1 MISLLASLA
10 FAGELSLSG
19 RVVAINRDSIAG
31 GYFIKF
37 QGMSLSLKAQPGEA
51 YQCLRQGLN
60 SQEILV
66 FSFNPKTMQVSECQP
81 QVSTASN
88 LLSTSVR
95 GL

>member
-1 MISLLASLA
+1 MIALLASLA

-19 RVVAINRDSIAG
+19 RVVAVNRDALAD

-37 QGMSLSLKAQPGEA
+37 QGMSLNFKAQPGEV

-66 FSFNPKTMQVSECQP
+66 FSFNPKTMQVSECQV
-81 QVSTASN
+81 QISTASA
-88 LLSTSVR
+88 SSEKEAQ
-95 GL
+95 